1 VSNSQLKLM
10 AALAGLV
17 VFVVAVSG
25 LVAQR
30 GLKSREIE
38 RSARSLEARASLVR
52 ELISGSDLES
62 GDYPRFDA
70 IADRAGRAAGVRV
83 TLIDAS
89 GVVVGD
95 SDVPLDRLAMLENHR
110 DRPEVRAALSGR
122 VGQDERRSETVG
134 RPLLYLAVPLGDG
147 RDGVVRVAME
157 LSDLESA
164 LAGLRNVL
172 IVSGSVGLAAALAL
186 SYGLAWFTLRPVREI
201 QRLTAAI
208 ADGNLDYRIS
218 RRSRDEL
225 GAISDAIHRMADQL
239 RERLEQSNREK
250 EQLQA
255 VLNSMVEGVLVV
267 DAEMN
272 VVLANERL
280 AALLGVRASAES
292 LTLMEFSR
300 HVDLEAVLRDA
311 AGTDEAVSRLISV
324 THPRERTLQV
334 HAIRFPIGPVAR
346 LGTVA
351 VLHDMTEVAQLERIR
366 REFVANAS
374 HELRTPLTAI
384 QGFSETLLYSEEL
397 RDPACRSYVEIID
410 RHARRLG
417 RLVADLLQL
426 SESEGREVKLE
437 LANVGLVALVDRV
450 VTDLGAVFCEKNIEV
465 KQEAKGD
472 PTVWVDTHAVEQIV
486 RNLLDNACQYTE
498 AGGRVKVCVDCDEQ
512 WAYLRVSDTGVG
524 IPESDL
530 GRIFE
535 RFYRV
540 DKARSRAAGGT
551 GLGLSIV
558 KHLVQRM
565 DGEISVAS
573 TPGRGSTFTLKLP
586 RARR

>member
-1 VSNSQLKLM
+1 M
-10 AALAGLV
+10 ASLSSLV
-17 VFVVAVSG
+17 VLIVGVSG
-25 LVAQR
+25 LIAQR
-30 GLKSREIE
+30 GLKNREIE
-38 RSARSLEARASLVR
+38 RSARALEARANLVR
-52 ELISGSDLES
+52 EFIHDRDLES
-62 GDYPRFDA
+62 GSRAHFDR
-70 IADRAGRAAGVRV
+70 IADRAGQAAGARV

-95 SDVPLDRLAMLENHR
+95 SDVPLERLPMVENHG
-110 DRPEVRAALSGR
+110 DRPEVRAALSGS
-122 VGQDERRSETVG
+122 VGQNARRSKTVG
-134 RPLLYLAVPLGDG
+134 REFLYLAVPVGDA
-147 RDGVVRVAME
+147 RAGVVRVAME

-164 LAGLRNVL
+164 LAGLRKVL
-172 IVSGSVGLAAALAL
+172 LVSGAVGLLAALAL

-201 QRLTAAI
+201 QRLTTAV
-208 ADGNLDYRIS
+208 ADGNLEYRIP

-225 GAISDAIHRMADQL
+225 GSISDSIHRMADQL
-239 RERLEQSNREK
+239 GERLEQANREK

-255 VLNSMVEGVLVV
+255 VLDSMVEGVLVV

-280 AALLGVRASAES
+280 TVLLGVKDGTDS
-292 LTLMEFSR
+292 LTLMEFTR
-300 HVDLEAVLRDA
+300 QVDLEAALRDA
-311 AGTDEAVSRLISV
+311 ANTDEPVSRMITV
-324 THPRERTLQV
+324 THPAEKTLQV
-334 HAIRFPIGPVAR
+334 HAIRFPTGSGVR

-351 VLHDMTEVAQLERIR
+351 VLHDMTEVAQLDKVR

-384 QGFSETLLYSEEL
+384 QGFSETLLHSENLE
-397 RDPACRSYVEIID
+397 DATNRSHVEIID

-426 SESEGREVKLE
+426 SETEGREARLE
-437 LANVGLVALVDRV
+437 FANVSISVVVDRV
-450 VTDLGAVFCEKNIEV
+450 VRDFEAAFREKNIDV
-465 KQEAKGD
+465 DQEAKAD
-472 PTVWVDTHAVEQIV
+472 PMAWADTHAVEQIV

-498 AGGRVKVCVDCDEQ
+498 AGGRVKLSLDSDEKWVCV
-512 WAYLRVSDTGVG
+512 RVADTGVG
-524 IPESDL
+524 IPEGEL

-558 KHLVQRM
+558 KHLVQSM
-565 DGEISVAS
+565 DGEISVES
-573 TPGRGSTFTLKLP
+573 TPGRGSTFTLRLP
-586 RARR
+586 RANS

>member
-1 VSNSQLKLM
+1 M
-10 AALAGLV
+10 AALSGLV
-17 VFVVAVSG
+17 VLIVGVSG

-30 GLKSREIE
+30 GLKNGEIE
-38 RSARSLEARASLVR
+38 RSARALEARANLVR
-52 ELISGSDLES
+52 EFIQDSDLDS
-62 GDYPRFDA
+62 GGRARFDR
-70 IADRAGRAAGVRV
+70 IADRAGQAAGVRV

-89 GVVVGD
+89 GAVVGD
-95 SDVPLDRLAMLENHR
+95 SDVPLERLPLVENHG
-110 DRPEVRAALSGR
+110 DRPEVRTALSGR
-122 VGQDERRSETVG
+122 VGRNTRRSETVG
-134 RPLLYLAVPLGDG
+134 RELLYLAIPIGDG
-147 RDGVVRVAME
+147 RAGVVRVAME

-164 LAGLRNVL
+164 LAGLRKVL
-172 IVSGSVGLAAALAL
+172 LVSGSIGLLAALAL
-186 SYGLAWFTLRPVREI
+186 SYGLAWFTLRPVHEI
-201 QRLTAAI
+201 QRLTTAV
-208 ADGNLDYRIS
+208 ADGNLEYRIP

-239 RERLEQSNREK
+239 RERFEQANREK

-280 AALLGVRASAES
+280 AVLLGVEDGTDN
-292 LTLMEFSR
+292 LTLMEFAR

-311 AGTDEAVSRLISV
+311 ANTDESVSRMITV
-324 THPRERTLQV
+324 TYPAEKTLQV
-334 HAIRFPIGPVAR
+334 HAIRFPTGSGVR

-351 VLHDMTEVAQLERIR
+351 VLHDMTEVAQLDKVR

-384 QGFSETLLYSEEL
+384 QGFSETLLRSEKLE
-397 RDPACRSYVEIID
+397 DATSRSHVEIID
-410 RHARRLG
+410 RHAQRLG

-426 SESEGREVKLE
+426 SETEGREARLE
-437 LANVGLVALVDRV
+437 FSNVSISAVVERV
-450 VTDLGAVFCEKNIEV
+450 VRDFDAAFREKNIDV
-465 KQEAKGD
+465 KQEAKDD
-472 PTVWVDTHAVEQIV
+472 PTAWADTHAVEQIV

-498 AGGRVKVCVDCDEQ
+498 AGGRVKLSVDGDEK
-512 WAYLRVSDTGVG
+512 WACIRVADTGVG
-524 IPESDL
+524 IPEGDL

-558 KHLVQRM
+558 KHLVQSM
-565 DGEISVAS
+565 NGEISVES
-573 TPGRGSTFTLKLP
+573 TLSRGSTFTLRLP
-586 RARR
+586 RGRP

>member
-1 VSNSQLKLM
+1 MSKSQLKLM
-10 AALAGLV
+10 AALSGLV
-17 VFVVAVSG
+17 VLVVGVSG

-30 GLKSREIE
+30 GLKNREVE

-52 ELISGSDLES
+52 ELIHGSDLNS
-62 GDYPRFDA
+62 GDRAHFDRV
-70 IADRAGRAAGVRV
+70 ADRAGQAAGARV

-89 GVVVGD
+89 GSVVGD
-95 SDVPLDRLAMLENHR
+95 SEVPLERLPMVENHG
-110 DRPEVRAALSGR
+110 DRPEVRAALAGGI
-122 VGQDERRSETVG
+122 GQNARRSETVG
-134 RPLLYLAVPLGDG
+134 RELLYLAVPVGEG
-147 RDGVVRVAME
+147 RAGVVRVAIE

-164 LAGLRNVL
+164 FAGLRHVL
-172 IVSGSVGLAAALAL
+172 FVSGSIGLLAALAL

-201 QRLTAAI
+201 QRLTTAV
-208 ADGNLDYRIS
+208 ADGNLEYRIP

-225 GAISDAIHRMADQL
+225 GAISNAIHRMADQL
-239 RERLEQSNREK
+239 KERLEQANREK

-267 DAEMN
+267 DSEMN

-280 AALLGVRASAES
+280 AALLGVGVGTEK
-292 LTLMEFSR
+292 LTLMEFAR

-311 AGTDEAVSRLISV
+311 ASTDEPVSRMITV
-324 THPRERTLQV
+324 AHPMEKMIQV
-334 HAIRFPIGPVAR
+334 HAVRFPTGSGVR

-351 VLHDMTEVAQLERIR
+351 VLHDMTEVAQLDKVR

-384 QGFSETLLYSEEL
+384 QGFSETLLHSDAL
-397 RDPACRSYVEIID
+397 TDATSRSHVEIID

-426 SESEGREVKLE
+426 SETEGREVRLE
-437 LANVGLVALVDRV
+437 LANVSIAALVDRV
-450 VTDLGAVFCEKNIEV
+450 VRDFDAAFREKNIEV
-465 KQEAKGD
+465 EQEAKGD
-472 PTVWVDTHAVEQIV
+472 PVAWADPHAAEQVI

-498 AGGRVKVCVDCDEQ
+498 AGGQVNLGVDGDER
-512 WAYLRVSDTGVG
+512 WACIRVSDTGIG
-524 IPESDL
+524 IPEAEL

-551 GLGLSIV
+551 GLGLAIV
-558 KHLVQRM
+558 KHLVQSM
-565 DGEISVAS
+565 DGEISVESA
-573 TPGRGSTFTLKLP
+573 PGRGSTFTLRLP
-586 RARR
+586 RAKS

>member
-1 VSNSQLKLM
+1 M

-17 VFVVAVSG
+17 ALVVAVSG
-25 LVAQR
+25 VVAQR
-30 GLKSREIE
+30 GLRSREIE
-38 RSARSLEARASLVR
+38 RTARSLESRASLIR
-52 ELISGSDLES
+52 ELLSASNLES
-62 GDYPRFDA
+62 RDYARFDA
-70 IADRAGRAAGVRV
+70 IADRTGRAAGARV

-95 SDVPLDRLAMLENHR
+95 SEVPLDRLALLENHAN
-110 DRPEVRAALSGR
+110 RPEVRAALSGR
-122 VGQDERRSETVG
+122 IGQNERRSETVG
-134 RPLLYLAVPLGDG
+134 RELLYLAIPVKDG
-147 RDGVVRVAME
+147 RNGVVRVAMD

-164 LAGLRNVL
+164 LSDLRKVL
-172 IVSGSVGLAAALAL
+172 IVSGSAGLIAALAL
-186 SYGLAWFTLRPVREI
+186 SYLLSWLTLRPVREI
-201 QRLTAAI
+201 QRLTTAI
-208 ADGNLDYRIS
+208 ADGNLDYRIP
-218 RRSRDEL
+218 RRSQAEL
-225 GAISDAIHRMADQL
+225 GAIWDAIHRMADQL
-239 RERLEQSNREK
+239 RERLEQANREK
-250 EQLQA
+250 EQLHA

-280 AALLGVRASAES
+280 TKLLGVRDSAKN
-292 LTLMEFSR
+292 LTLMEFVR
-300 HVDLEAVLRDA
+300 HVDLEAALRDA
-311 AGTDEAVSRLISV
+311 ANTDEVVSRMISLKQPV
-324 THPRERTLQV
+324 ERTLQV
-334 HAIRFPIGPVAR
+334 HAIRFPIGHGAR

-351 VLHDMTEVAQLERIR
+351 VLHDMTEVAQLERVR

-384 QGFSETLLYSEEL
+384 QGFSEMLLNSEEFK
-397 RDPACRSYVEIID
+397 DPASRSYVEIID
-410 RHARRLG
+410 RQARRLG

-437 LANVGLVALVDRV
+437 PVRLDVVALVERV
-450 VTDLGAVFCEKNIEV
+450 VQDLDAVFREKNIKV
-465 KQEAKGD
+465 LQEAKGEPAAWAD
-472 PTVWVDTHAVEQIV
+472 MHAVEQVI
-486 RNLLDNACQYTE
+486 RNLLDNACKYTE
-498 AGGRVKVCVDCDEQ
+498 SGGRVKVGVDCDEK
-512 WAYLRVSDTGVG
+512 WTYVRVSDTGIG
-524 IPESDL
+524 IPEGDL

-565 DGEISVAS
+565 EGEISVES
-573 TPGRGSTFTLKLP
+573 MPGRGSTFTLRLP